1 MRMTV
6 IAVLT
11 IGLVSSSLA
20 ARQARSG
27 GASAPA
33 TGACSLLPK
42 ELALKVTSTN
52 KALFNLPPRESSSG
66 KGTECNYGDITLR
79 IDAFSW
85 QSLKGMMNNGPKWA
99 PVAGVGDESY
109 FRDNRQFAEFMGHV
123 GPKTFMIQMG
133 VPVGSTAEKI
143 KPNVVTLA
151 TAIAERLK

>member
-99 PVAGVGDESY
+99 PVAWRTSSGKTGRS
-109 FRDNRQFAEFMGHV
+109 RAPSPRCS
-123 GPKTFMIQMG
+123 PKRSWTPSPSG
-133 VPVGSTAEKI
+133 
-143 KPNVVTLA
+143 A
-151 TAIAERLK
+151 T